1 MTKLTITLDINAEDL
16 YRQRLFLA
24 YLAQFDIDE
33 YPIDGL
39 QNLTDVIA
47 DELSENDNNAALLTE
62 TTEEDEMGMRMIV
75 DLRQKLNFKPPALK
89 EYMVKLVEQD
99 GCLIIEFLCHAE
111 DATHAHEQAENAY
124 AGCTVQH
131 VLEYVVSHMEKA

>member
-62 TTEEDEMGMRMIV
+62 TT
-75 DLRQKLNFKPPALK
+75 
-89 EYMVKLVEQD
+89 
-99 GCLIIEFLCHAE
+99 
-111 DATHAHEQAENAY
+111 
-124 AGCTVQH
+124 
-131 VLEYVVSHMEKA
+131 